1 MLNTHPLK
9 VRKLGLASCNPYEF
23 VRLCLK
29 YLKSKQGIQ
38 SLLHLEY
45 LKDYTDTVIPMFAG

>member
-29 YLKSKQGIQ
+29 YLKPKQGIQ

-45 LKDYTDTVIPMFAG
+45 LKETLY